1 EDLALLGIG
10 CHGSLLFV
18 LAPAARSPAARVR
31 SLTRKASR
39 FDRPVRVTNVSG
51 FLSDRPTA
59 HDRYAPSRAPD
70 AAQRFFSGALL
81 IRGPGLRVRQ
91 WVPVLRNSATALH
104 RARDTGSGLRD
115 RTRLPPLPRPGCS
128 AARLRGALLMRG
140 RGVLV
145 RAVWVPV

>member
-1 EDLALLGIG
+1 LREHRLARGLPFLRRHHRGCVEAEDLALLGIG

-81 IRGPGLRVRQ
+81 IR
-91 WVPVLRNSATALH
+91 
-104 RARDTGSGLRD
+104 
-115 RTRLPPLPRPGCS
+115 
-128 AARLRGALLMRG
+128 
-140 RGVLV
+140 
-145 RAVWVPV
+145 